1 MILVNRLLCLISAL
15 LNLFLL
21 DMAADNTLTF
31 TNISLTSA
39 NMDETA
45 FTVSVW
51 TSAMDTM
58 VIGQD
63 DWFPGPGG
71 GGGGGSTRPASGM
84 LYPRGQG

>member
-1 MILVNRLLCLISAL
+1 MLRLLCLISAL

-31 TNISLTSA
+31 TNISLTSE

-45 FTVSVW
+45 FTVSAW
-51 TSAMDTM
+51 ESSAIEFTSISQEA
-58 VIGQD
+58 
-63 DWFPGPGG
+63 WNPGPGG
-71 GGGGGSTRPASGM
+71 GGGGSSRPSTGF

>member
-1 MILVNRLLCLISAL
+1 MLRHLCLISAL

-31 TNISLTSA
+31 TNISLTSE

-45 FTVSVW
+45 FTVSAW
-51 TSAMDTM
+51 GGTAIKLTGISQEA
-58 VIGQD
+58 
-63 DWFPGPGG
+63 WSPGPGG
-71 GGGGGSTRPASGM
+71 GGGGSSRPSAGF